1 MRARMALHVSNQK
14 VEFREVLLRDK
25 PQSMLDISLKGTVPI
40 LLLDSGDVIDESL
53 DVIDWALTQNDPLD
67 WSRSKKSKK
76 SELLIETNDGEFK
89 HHLDR
94 YKYSKR
100 YEDEDPIHHREN
112 CMNFINE
119 IEDQLSVTKFL
130 YDDNLSIVDISILP
144 FIRQF
149 RIADMEWFD
158 ALKKPNTQKW
168 LMAFLDSE
176 LFKNIMIKYPQWKDG
191 DEKIF
196 FP

>member
-25 PQSMLDISLKGTVPI
+25 PQSMLDISLKGTVPV
-40 LLLDSGDVIDESL
+40 LLMDSGDVIDESL

-119 IEDQLSVTKFL
+119 IEDQLSITKFL

-158 ALKKPNTQKW
+158 ALKKPNTKKW

-176 LFKNIMIKYPQWKDG
+176 LFKNIMIKYPQWKDS

>member
-25 PQSMLDISLKGTVPI
+25 PQSMLDISLKGTVPV
-40 LLLDSGDVIDESL
+40 LLMDSGDVIDESL

-76 SELLIETNDGEFK
+76 SELLIEMNDGEFK

-158 ALKKPNTQKW
+158 DLKKLNTQKW

>member
-1 MRARMALHVSNQK
+1 MALKASDQI

-25 PQSMLDISLKGTVPI
+25 PQSMLDISSKGTVPV
-40 LLLDSGDVIDESL
+40 LLLNTGEVIDESL
-53 DVIDWALTQNDPLD
+53 DVIDWALTRNDPLD

-76 SELLIETNDGEFK
+76 SEILIEKNDGEFK
-89 HHLDR
+89 YHLDR

-100 YEDEDPIHHREN
+100 YKDEDPIHHREN

-130 YDDNLSIVDISILP
+130 YDNKISILDISILP

-158 ALKKPNTQKW
+158 TLKKPNTQKW
-168 LMAFLDSE
+168 LMAFLDSD
-176 LFKNIMIKYPQWKDG
+176 LFKGVMIKYPQWKDG

>member
-25 PQSMLDISLKGTVPI
+25 PQSMLDISLKGTVPV

-119 IEDQLSVTKFL
+119 IEDQLSITKFL

-176 LFKNIMIKYPQWKDG
+176 LFKNIMIKYPQWKDS
-191 DEKIF
+191 DEKIY

>member
-25 PQSMLDISLKGTVPI
+25 PQSMLDISLKGTVPV

-119 IEDQLSVTKFL
+119 IEDQLSITKFL

-158 ALKKPNTQKW
+158 ALKKPNTQNW

-176 LFKNIMIKYPQWKDG
+176 LFKNIMIKYPQWKDS